1 MRWPTIIIDDF
12 FNDFEAVKKLS
23 NELKYYPTDGTWP
36 GLRSGFLSDV
46 NRPFFD
52 LTSYKIL
59 QALYPHNYEDLMWS
73 ARMHFQRIPI
83 SGQGY
88 VHQDD
93 DEISAIVY
101 ISGSEKAGG
110 TSLYKP
116 KVFPYDRAGYVKEK
130 HEAYKDSTQKGKMKQ
145 DLSKSVKQHNDQYEI
160 TTTVNFKPNTL
171 FAFDCN
177 HHHSADEFGGDRCI
191 LITFFEEIRRRD
203 GRLFRTA
210 GRECKKWG

>member
-83 SGQGY
+83 S
-88 VHQDD
+88 DP
-93 DEISAIVY
+93 EIYTIAL
-101 ISGSEKAGG
+101 ISS
-110 TSLYKP
+110 S
-116 KVFPYDRAGYVKEK
+116 
-130 HEAYKDSTQKGKMKQ
+130 S
-145 DLSKSVKQHNDQYEI
+145 
-160 TTTVNFKPNTL
+160 
-171 FAFDCN
+171 
-177 HHHSADEFGGDRCI
+177 
-191 LITFFEEIRRRD
+191 
-203 GRLFRTA
+203 
-210 GRECKKWG
+210 